1 MSKKQHTKKYFSD
14 ELKDN
19 PAAFNAGDDV
29 IFFSDSI
36 VKRTGYCPDLVAA
49 HELIHWTGHK
59 KRLNR
64 VAFRFKNDKP
74 ITFKVFREE
83 EIIATLGGLV
93 LLEALGLVTDRTRL
107 SFNDLV
113 EHLDIVLEDG
123 NSLQNRIEQAVVF
136 ALGGKKKWK
145 SYQKLRAKNRRK
157 KLSLHNKE
165 KVSLSW

>member
-64 VAFRFKNDKP
+64 VAFRFKNNKP
-74 ITFKVFREE
+74 VTFKVFREE

-93 LLEALGLVTDRTRL
+93 LLEGLGLVTKKTQE
-107 SFNDLV
+107 SFNGLI
-113 EHLDIVLEDG
+113 EYLDMALEDG
-123 NSLQNRIEQAVVF
+123 QKLQKQIEQAVVF

-157 KLSLHNKE
+157 ELSLRNKE